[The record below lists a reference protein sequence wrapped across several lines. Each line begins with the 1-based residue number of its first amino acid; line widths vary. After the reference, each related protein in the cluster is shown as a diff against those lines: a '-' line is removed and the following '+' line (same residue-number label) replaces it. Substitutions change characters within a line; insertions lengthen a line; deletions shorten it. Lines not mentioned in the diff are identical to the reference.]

1 MHLGNIQASLALPS
15 SFAPRQY
22 SSELGFAFFLRTSA
36 IIKRAWLC
44 LLPSH
49 LGNNQASLILL
60 SVCRQLILLS
70 VCRQLTVVFF
80 LVARESRSKLRS
92 PLAPS
97 SVDCRLL
104 PSHLGNNQASL
115 ILLSVCRQLLSYS
128 IFFLPL
134 SSLRTGQSSV
144 RNDDRGRPSQKRSPS
159 AQLWKA

>member
-1 MHLGNIQASLALPS
+1 MNI
-15 SFAPRQY
+15 R
-22 SSELGFAFFLRTSA
+22 
-36 IIKRAWLC
+36 

-49 LGNNQASLILL
+49 LYNIQASIILL

-70 VCRQLTVVFF
+70 VCRQLTFVFF
-80 LVARESRSKLRS
+80 LVARDSRSMLRS

-97 SVDCRLL
+97 SVGFAFFLRTSAIFKQAWLCLL
-104 PSHLGNNQASL
+104 PSHLGNIQASLILLSVCRQL

-134 SSLRTGQSSV
+134 SSLRTGQLSV